1 MKNLKMRTKLI
12 FSFGIVIC
20 LSVFIAMAGFFGM
33 YSLNNRIEVLMGKTL
48 PNTERIWEMRRN
60 LQSEAGWMLL
70 AMQESDGG
78 KRNEYLSSAQEEMER
93 SKELFNEF
101 KENTTVS
108 AEVIGKEEA
117 CIKSQEPIRNKLEN
131 LLKQNTERADLQ
143 AAEVF
148 HNELLPVLQEE
159 ASVLI
164 GVTQA
169 QHALTDERYEL
180 VQKMYLIIKICC
192 IILVLGSIL
201 VSIVIL
207 RLLLKAIMVP
217 LNQLEDAA
225 AALRQGDF
233 SKEVTYDSQDE
244 FGVTCQ
250 HMQESFDEL
259 RRIIEI
265 IDEEVEYLAKGDFAF
280 QITEEFPGET
290 QAIQDSV
297 NKLLSRLNEAF
308 GNILAYASQ
317 IDQGSNQ
324 VSDGAQALAQGATEQ
339 ASTVEELSGRL
350 DNVSKK
356 VSENAEN
363 AKNASELSNQ
373 SGELAQKTLDDM
385 KEMALAMQEISSK
398 SEDIGKVIK
407 VIEDIAFQTNI
418 LALNAAVE
426 AARAGSAGKGFAVV
440 ADEVRNLAAKSAEAA
455 KNTTVL
461 IESSLST
468 VQQGV
473 EVADV
478 TNESFKVLAEK
489 VRDTVEIINN
499 ISAASVEQ
507 AADIHQISLAVEQI
521 SAVVQT
527 NSATGEESAAASEEL
542 SSQAAL
548 MNQLV
553 SGFRLSEN

>member
-1 MKNLKMRTKLI
+1 MRTKLLA
-12 FSFGIVIC
+12 SFGVIIC
-20 LSVFIAMAGFFGM
+20 LTVFIAMAGFLGM
-33 YSLNNRIEVLMGKTL
+33 YSLNNRIEVMMTKTI
-48 PNTERIWEMRRN
+48 PNTEGIWEIRRN
-60 LQSEAGWMLL
+60 LQSEASWMLL
-70 AMQESDGG
+70 AMQEKDTG
-78 KRNEYLSSAQEEMER
+78 KRTDDLSSAQDEFER
-93 SKELFNEF
+93 SKELFTQL
-101 KENTTVS
+101 KANTSVNPDLLAKIEDS
-108 AEVIGKEEA
+108 MSK
-117 CIKSQEPIRNKLEN
+117 QEPVRNRLSD
-131 LLKQNTERADLQ
+131 LLRTNTEESNLEASK
-143 AAEVF
+143 VF
-148 HNELLPVLQEE
+148 DSELLPLLQQEADELIDVTEE
-159 ASVLI
+159 
-164 GVTQA
+164 
-169 QHALTDERYEL
+169 QHALSTERYEL
-180 VQKMYLIIKICC
+180 VQKIYSGIKIFC
-192 IILVLGSIL
+192 IAILVISI
-201 VSIVIL
+201 IITIL
-207 RLLLKAIMVP
+207 ILKALLKAIMVP

-225 AALRQGDF
+225 EALRQGDF
-233 SKEVTYDSQDE
+233 SKEMTYDSKDE
-244 FGVTCQ
+244 FGITCL

-265 IDEEVEYLAKGDFAF
+265 VDEEVEKLANGDFAF
-280 QITEEFPGET
+280 SISETFPGET
-290 QAIQDSV
+290 QAIQDSI
-297 NKLLSRLNEAF
+297 NKLLYRLNEAF

-350 DNVSKK
+350 ENVSKK

-363 AKNASELSNQ
+363 ARNASELSNQ

-385 KEMALAMQEISSK
+385 KEMELAMQEISTK

-473 EVADV
+473 EVAGT
-478 TNESFKVLAEK
+478 TNESFKILAEK
-489 VRDTVEIINN
+489 VRDTVEIINS
-499 ISAASVEQ
+499 ISAASAEQ
-507 AADIHQISLAVEQI
+507 ATDIHQISLAVEQI

-553 SGFRLSEN
+553 SGFRLSEQ

>member
-1 MKNLKMRTKLI
+1 MKNLKMRTKLMI
-12 FSFGIVIC
+12 SFGIVIC
-20 LSVFIAMAGFFGM
+20 LTVFIAMAGFLGM
-33 YSLNNRIEVLMGKTL
+33 YSLNNRIEVMMTKTI
-48 PNTERIWEMRRN
+48 PNTEGIWEIRRN
-60 LQSEAGWMLL
+60 LQSEASWMLL
-70 AMQESDGG
+70 AMQEKDSG
-78 KRNEYLSSAQEEMER
+78 KRADSLSSAQEEFEQ
-93 SKELFNEF
+93 SKELFTTL
-101 KENTTVS
+101 KSNTTVNPELL
-108 AEVIGKEEA
+108 AKVEE
-117 CIKSQEPIRNKLEN
+117 SMNEQEPVRNKLSN
-131 LLKQNTERADLQ
+131 LLRENTEESNLEADKVL
-143 AAEVF
+143 E
-148 HNELLPVLQEE
+148 NELLPLLQQEADELKDVTEEQHVL
-159 ASVLI
+159 
-164 GVTQA
+164 T
-169 QHALTDERYEL
+169 TERYEL
-180 VQKMYLIIKICC
+180 VQKIYSGIKIFC
-192 IILVLGSIL
+192 
-201 VSIVIL
+201 IVIL
-207 RLLLKAIMVP
+207 VVSIIITVLILKGLLKAIMVP
-217 LNQLEDAA
+217 LSQLEDAA
-225 AALRQGDF
+225 EALRQGDF
-233 SKEVTYDSQDE
+233 SKEMTYNSKDE
-244 FGVTCQ
+244 FGITCL

-259 RRIIEI
+259 RRIIKVV
-265 IDEEVEYLAKGDFAF
+265 DEEVEKLANGDFAF
-280 QITEEFPGET
+280 NISESFPGET
-290 QAIQDSV
+290 QAIQDSI
-297 NKLLSRLNEAF
+297 NKLLYRMNEAF

-363 AKNASELSNQ
+363 ARNASELSNQ

-385 KEMALAMQEISSK
+385 KEMELAMQEISTK

-473 EVADV
+473 EVAGA
-478 TNESFKVLAEK
+478 TNESFKILAEK
-489 VRDTVEIINN
+489 VRDTVEIINS
-499 ISAASVEQ
+499 ISAASAEQ
-507 AADIHQISLAVEQI
+507 ATDIQQISLAVEQI

-553 SGFRLSEN
+553 SGFRLSE